1 MQVCTS
7 LQTDNH
13 ASTPPLS
20 FNRPDAL
27 LAAQPTA
34 CVKARKAQ
42 VEWKQYEYSSIF
54 TVIVETQRRGKKI
67 KTRMWVVATSS
78 LSTEVKRHKNT
89 ISALSVIALKFR

>member
-1 MQVCTS
+1 MEWQWHQLELGRMQVCTS

-27 LAAQPTA
+27 LAAQPTS

-67 KTRMWVVATSS
+67 KTRMWVYSS
-78 LSTEVKRHKNT
+78 H
-89 ISALSVIALKFR
+89 VIAEYRS

>member
-20 FNRPDAL
+20 FNRPAAL
-27 LAAQPTA
+27 LAAQQTA